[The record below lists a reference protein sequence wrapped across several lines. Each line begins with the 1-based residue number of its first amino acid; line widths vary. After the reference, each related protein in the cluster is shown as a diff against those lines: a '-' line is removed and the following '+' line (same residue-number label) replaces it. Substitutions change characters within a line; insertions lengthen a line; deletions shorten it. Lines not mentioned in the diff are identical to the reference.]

1 MCVCPTASQVQH
13 CLVHTLAKYNDILL
27 LQISTVR
34 AGRIAAALNSLTSN
48 RALLEVRITA
58 ALNSLTSNRTLLE
71 VRIPCSTQLKNKQQN
86 PLGGF
91 NIPQCRVHS
100 SFQTPSYQ
108 QVFTGAKHLLLLAN
122 HKAVIL
128 RKYTNYK

>member
-1 MCVCPTASQVQH
+1 
-13 CLVHTLAKYNDILL
+13 LAKYNDILL

-86 PLGGF
+86 PLGGQD
-91 NIPQCRVHS
+91 PLQHSTHEQATEPSWRV
-100 SFQTPSYQ
+100 
-108 QVFTGAKHLLLLAN
+108 
-122 HKAVIL
+122 
-128 RKYTNYK
+128 